1 MLQLLP
7 IRWDGPL
14 HKSSDLLCSCL
25 HAAPLND
32 KAEERDTVSVELA
45 LLSFNNQPVFQKSC
59 QDLLHM
65 THMFLHVS
73 GEDQIVIYVH
83 KHKPAEEISK
93 DVLHQGLK
101 HSLGICESEGHD
113 QLVKMS

>member
-1 MLQLLP
+1 MLRLRP
-7 IRWDGPL
+7 ICWDGPL
-14 HKSSDLLCSCL
+14 HKSSDLLWICL
-25 HAAPLND
+25 HATPLND
-32 KAEERDTVSVELA
+32 KAEERDTVSMELA

-59 QDLLHM
+59 QDLLHT

-73 GEDQIVIYVH
+73 GEDQNVIYVH
-83 KHKPAEEISK
+83 KHKPVEEISE

-101 HSLGICESEGHD
+101 HGLGVCESEGHD